1 MTDSREK
8 FCVRACEGIGTG
20 ELAAILEGGS
30 TLKEQFE
37 KIVDAKTTAL
47 LVSNKARED
56 LIAIRAAISTT
67 CCTAMMDKPS
77 VLAQIDQ
84 VIADLSKS

>member
-37 KIVDAKTTAL
+37 KIVDAKTAAL
-47 LVSNKARED
+47 LVSHKARED
-56 LIAIRAAISTT
+56 LIAIRTVISTT

-77 VLAQIDQ
+77 VLAQLDQ
-84 VIADLSKS
+84 VISDLSQS